1 MTNQKNKIA
10 IVGAGAWGTAIGV
23 QLCKNQDLVLAH
35 ALEESICKQMNQ
47 HRLHVALPGITLP
60 NNLRATLDLQDL
72 LDYQYLLI
80 AVPSASLLHV
90 LEQIAR
96 VIKSTEIKLII
107 ATKGLDED
115 GILLSDKIPSVINLP
130 FAFLAGPNL
139 ALEVAQNVPT
149 TTMIGATDHNL
160 AKIIAQAISTDT
172 FKAFPTQSIIELQIA
187 SAIKN
192 VAAIVAGIL
201 EGLLYGENTRAWAFS
216 LALKEIAELSHAMQ
230 ANTKNTTIEAII
242 NPAVAGDLALCFY
255 SKNSRN
261 NAFGKILAQTP
272 AAERKNLLRTYPVL
286 VEGMQNCPIL
296 WKLSTKYKVDT
307 QIVSVLYNI
316 LENPETLENQISAI
330 F

>member
-35 ALEESICKQMNQ
+35 ALEESICKQINQ
-47 HRLHVALPGITLP
+47 QKLQLALPGITLP

-72 LDYQYLLI
+72 CNYQYLLI
-80 AVPSASLLHV
+80 AVPSVALIHV
-90 LEQIAR
+90 LEQISR
-96 VIKSTEIKLII
+96 VMKSTDITLII
-107 ATKGLDED
+107 ATKGLDAN
-115 GILLSDKIPSVINLP
+115 GILLSDKIPSVINVP

-149 TTMIGATDHNL
+149 TTMIGSKNQDVAQTIANL
-160 AKIIAQAISTDT
+160 ISTDT
-172 FKAFPTQSIIELQIA
+172 FKAFPTQSIVELQIA
-187 SAIKN
+187 SAVKN
-192 VAAIVAGIL
+192 VAAIIAGIV
-201 EGLLYGENTRAWAFS
+201 EGLLYGENTKAWAFS
-216 LALKEIAELSHAMQ
+216 LALKDIADLSKAIQ
-230 ANTKNTTIEAII
+230 ANTQSTKIEAII

-261 NAFGKILAQTP
+261 NAFGKILATTP
-272 AAERKNLLRTYPVL
+272 PAQRKNLLRTYPIL

-296 WKLSTKYKVDT
+296 WKLSIKCKVDT
-307 QIVSVLYNI
+307 KIVSLLYNI
-316 LENPETLENQISAI
+316 LENPETLENQVSAI